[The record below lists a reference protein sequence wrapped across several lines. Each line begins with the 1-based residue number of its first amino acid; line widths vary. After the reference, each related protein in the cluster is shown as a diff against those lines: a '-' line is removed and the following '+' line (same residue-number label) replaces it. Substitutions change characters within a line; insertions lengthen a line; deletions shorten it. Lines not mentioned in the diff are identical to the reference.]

1 MPASWLGRGGG
12 SGAVGA
18 ASAGRGRT
26 RLIRSEK
33 ALIGSGGKSGNGG
46 SCCGGGD
53 CPSLAVGDCC
63 FFEVDVSEVEIS
75 CEVAL
80 LMQGNGGGV
89 PLGGW
94 LQVTRRVSSS

>member
-1 MPASWLGRGGG
+1 M
-12 SGAVGA
+12 GA
-18 ASAGRGRT
+18 ASVGRERT

-33 ALIGSGGKSGNGG
+33 TLIGSGGKSGNGG

-63 FFEVDVSEVEIS
+63 FSEARDVSEVEIS
-75 CEVAL
+75 ISEES
-80 LMQGNGGGV
+80 QGNGGGV